1 MAWALFLNAII
12 LQLLNLLF
20 HYLTYHTPQVENQ
33 AAAIE
38 GTHEGKNSYNLIT
51 TKIKTLT
58 YFACLQYFR
67 FIAITMRTAILLLLL
82 TVFYCQVIAQDKRTI
97 RITVLNE
104 QKNTLPG
111 STVYL
116 LGADSVA
123 IRSAAAGL
131 SGVFEFTDVNA
142 GKYLI
147 KASQAGYNNG
157 YSALIDMEK
166 NVSFSTIITLTAKNN
181 QLNEV
186 TVVSKKPA
194 IQFLADKT
202 VINPEATISNA
213 GATVMDV
220 LEKSP
225 GITVNK
231 DGSIIMKGKPSVTVL
246 IDGKL
251 TQLSGADLQA
261 YLSGI
266 PASQIDV
273 VELIENPG
281 AKYDASGNAGIINI
295 KMKANKVKGFNGSLN
310 LSAGKG
316 VYNKTGNSL
325 NLNYRNGKL
334 NWFLNYGQRASNEFQ
349 EIWTLRR
356 YVNRNNQDSALLE
369 QPNFGKNLQV
379 GQNIKTGFDL
389 FLNKKTTLGLVFTG
403 GIFNRRAKSYSDIK
417 WMDPN
422 YKLDS
427 TISTSG
433 ENNRKFNRGGVN
445 INGKFKLN
453 ESSELAA
460 DLDYVSF
467 NINGDQQ
474 YQTQLIAP
482 GSDVLFTKG
491 NIPSRLKIFTAKFD
505 YTKRYKKLVLETGLK
520 TAYNKTD
527 NLAEYYLQ
535 TNSNGWQP
543 DLSRSNHFLYNES
556 ISAAYASVDADKGKW
571 HWQAGLRYE
580 YTFYKARQLGN
591 ALVKDSAFTNNY
603 GSLFPTAFASYQV
616 DSNNSIT
623 FRAGRRIDRPPFQQ
637 LNPFLTILNK
647 YTFEGGNPFIRP
659 QYTWNIA
666 VAHTYKQM
674 LTTEFS
680 YSYLK
685 DYFSQIF
692 IIDSNSSNV
701 NKNIIIYTRGNVGS
715 FQNFGITETFQYP
728 LAKWWNITAVAV
740 YNYKIIKGVV
750 WAPLEAR
757 ISQLN
762 MSINNQFQ
770 FKKGWSFEL
779 SGYYQTRSQ
788 IDLQEWLEPQ
798 GEMNIGVAKQ
808 ILQKKGTLRLSIR
821 DLTYFQNYS
830 GYSTFQNSV
839 EPFTIKWDS
848 RVVRMSFSWRFGK
861 TMKAVSR
868 SEGGAADEINRVGGN

>member
-1 MAWALFLNAII
+1 ML
-12 LQLLNLLF
+12 
-20 HYLTYHTPQVENQ
+20 PC
-33 AAAIE
+33 
-38 GTHEGKNSYNLIT
+38 SYKLIT
-51 TKIKTLT
+51 TKIKTRS
-58 YFACLQYFR
+58 YSASLQYFR
-67 FIAITMRTAILLLLL
+67 SIAITMRTAILSLLL
-82 TVFYCQVIAQDKRTI
+82 TAFYNQAIAQEKRTI
-97 RITVLNE
+97 RITILNE
-104 QKNTLPG
+104 QKNAMPG
-111 STVYL
+111 STIYL
-116 LGADSVA
+116 LGPDSVA
-123 IRSAAAGL
+123 IH
-131 SGVFEFTDVNA
+131 SGVAGVSGVYEFTGITP
-142 GKYLI
+142 GKYLVR
-147 KASQAGYNNG
+147 ASLAGYNNG
-157 YSALIDMEK
+157 YSSLIDLEK
-166 NVSFSTIITLTAKNN
+166 NDSFSDIITLNAKSSLLNN
-181 QLNEV
+181 V

-194 IQFLADKT
+194 IQFLPDKT
-202 VINPEATISNA
+202 VINPEASISNA

-266 PASQIDV
+266 PASQVDV

-334 NWFLNYGQRASNEFQ
+334 NWFLNYGNRASNEFMDM
-349 EIWTLRR
+349 WTLRR
-356 YVNRNNQDSALLE
+356 YFNSNNQDSVLLE
-369 QPNFGKNLQV
+369 QPNFNKSSQV

-389 FLNKKTTLGLVFTG
+389 FLNKKTTFGLVFTG
-403 GIFNRRAKSYSDIK
+403 GVFNRRAKTYADIN
-417 WMDPN
+417 WMDRD
-422 YKLDS
+422 YSIDS
-427 TISTSG
+427 TINTFG
-433 ENNRKFNRGGVN
+433 ENNRKFKRGGVN
-445 INGKFKLN
+445 VNGRFKLN

-460 DLDYVSF
+460 DLDYVGF

-474 YQTQLIAP
+474 FQTRLIAP
-482 GSDVLFTKG
+482 GSDLLANKG
-491 NIPSRLKIFTAKFD
+491 NIPSRLKIFTAKVD
-505 YTKRYKKLVLETGLK
+505 YTKRYKKWVLETGLK

-527 NLAEYYLQ
+527 NLAEYHLK
-535 TNSNGWQP
+535 TNGNDWQP
-543 DLSRSNHFLYNES
+543 DLSRSNHFLYDES
-556 ISAAYASVDADKGKW
+556 ISAAYASVDVEKGKW

-580 YTFYKARQLGN
+580 YTSYKARQLGN

-603 GSLFPTAFASYQV
+603 GSLFPTAFLSYQA
-616 DSNNSIT
+616 DSNNNIT
-623 FRAGRRIDRPPFQQ
+623 FRTGRRIDRPPFQQ

-659 QYTWNIA
+659 QYTWNFAI
-666 VAHTYKQM
+666 AHTYKQM
-674 LTTEFS
+674 LTTELS

-701 NKNIIIYTRGNVGS
+701 NKNIMIYTRGNVGS

-728 LAKWWNITAVAV
+728 IAKWWNITAVAV

-762 MSINNQFQ
+762 ISINNQFQ
-770 FKKGWSFEL
+770 LKRGWSFEL

-798 GEMNIGVAKQ
+798 GELNIGVAKQ
-808 ILQKKGTLRLSIR
+808 IMKKKGTLRLSIR

-830 GYSTFQNSV
+830 GYSTFQNSF

-848 RVVRMSFSWRFGK
+848 RVVRLSFNWRFGK

>member
-1 MAWALFLNAII
+1 
-12 LQLLNLLF
+12 
-20 HYLTYHTPQVENQ
+20 
-33 AAAIE
+33 
-38 GTHEGKNSYNLIT
+38 
-51 TKIKTLT
+51 
-58 YFACLQYFR
+58 
-67 FIAITMRTAILLLLL
+67 MRTAILLLLL
-82 TVFYCQVIAQDKRTI
+82 TTFYSQAIAQHKQTI

-104 QKNTLPG
+104 QKKALPG

-116 LGADSVA
+116 LGSDSVV
-123 IRSAAAGL
+123 IRSAAASAL
-131 SGVFEFTDVNA
+131 GVYEFTDIKP
-142 GKYLI
+142 GKYLV
-147 KASQAGYNNG
+147 KASQAGYNNA
-157 YSALIDMEK
+157 YSSVIDMEK
-166 NVSFSTIITLTAKNN
+166 NASFSDSITLKAKSS
-181 QLNEV
+181 LLKDV

-202 VINPEATISNA
+202 VVNPEASITNA

-266 PASQIDV
+266 PASQVDV

-334 NWFLNYGQRASNEFQ
+334 NWFLNYGNRASNEFMDM
-349 EIWTLRR
+349 WTLRR
-356 YVNRNNQDSALLE
+356 YVNSNNQDSVLLE
-369 QPNFGKNLQV
+369 QPNFNKNSQV

-389 FLNKKTTLGLVFTG
+389 FLNKKTTLGIVFNG
-403 GIFNRRAKSYSDIK
+403 GIFNRRAKTYADIN
-417 WMDPN
+417 WMDPDYN
-422 YKLDS
+422 IDS
-427 TISTSG
+427 TINTFG
-433 ENNRKFNRGGVN
+433 ENNRKFKRGGVN
-445 INGKFKLN
+445 VNGRFKLN

-460 DLDYVSF
+460 DLDFVSF

-474 YQTQLIAP
+474 FQTQLIAA
-482 GSDVLFTKG
+482 GSNILANKG
-491 NIPSRLKIFTAKFD
+491 NIPSRLKIFTAKLD
-505 YTKRYKKLVLETGLK
+505 YTKRYKKWVLETGLK

-527 NLAEYYLQ
+527 NLAEYYLKD
-535 TNSNGWQP
+535 NGNHWQP
-543 DLSRSNHFLYNES
+543 DLSRSNHFLYDES
-556 ISAAYASVDADKGKW
+556 ISAAYASVDAKKGKW
-571 HWQAGLRYE
+571 NWQAGLRYE
-580 YTFYKARQLGN
+580 YTSYKARQLGN

-603 GSLFPTAFASYQV
+603 GSLFPTVFVSYQA

-623 FRAGRRIDRPPFQQ
+623 FRTGRRIDRPPFQQ

-647 YTFEGGNPFIRP
+647 YTFEGGNPYIRP
-659 QYTWNIA
+659 QYTWNFAI
-666 VAHTYKQM
+666 AHTYKQM
-674 LTTEFS
+674 LTTELS

-715 FQNFGITETFQYP
+715 FQNFGIAETFQYP
-728 LAKWWNITAVAV
+728 LTKWWNITAVAV

-762 MSINNQFQ
+762 ISINNQFQ
-770 FKKGWSFEL
+770 LKKGWSFEL

-798 GEMNIGVAKQ
+798 GELNFGVAKQ
-808 ILQKKGTLRLSIR
+808 ILKKKGTLKLGVR
-821 DLTYFQNYS
+821 DISYFQNYS
-830 GYSTFQNSV
+830 GYSTFQNSF

-848 RVVRMSFSWRFGK
+848 RVVRLSFSWRFGK

>member
-1 MAWALFLNAII
+1 M
-12 LQLLNLLF
+12 
-20 HYLTYHTPQVENQ
+20 
-33 AAAIE
+33 
-38 GTHEGKNSYNLIT
+38 
-51 TKIKTLT
+51 
-58 YFACLQYFR
+58 R
-67 FIAITMRTAILLLLL
+67 IAILSFILIL
-82 TVFYCQVIAQDKRTI
+82 FYSQAFAQDKPTI
-97 RITVLNE
+97 SITVLND
-104 QKNTLPG
+104 QKKALSG
-111 STVYL
+111 STIYL
-116 LGADSVA
+116 MGLDSVA
-123 IRSAAAGL
+123 IRSVFANAL
-131 SGVFEFTDVNA
+131 GVCDLTNIKA
-142 GKYLI
+142 GKYLV
-147 KASQAGYNNG
+147 KASQTGYYDG
-157 YSALIDMEK
+157 YSVQLDLEK
-166 NVSFSTIITLTAKNN
+166 NASFNIIITLKAKSSLLNN
-181 QLNEV
+181 V
-186 TVVSKKPA
+186 TIVSKKPA

-202 VINPEATISNA
+202 VINPDATISNA

-261 YLSGI
+261 FLSGI
-266 PASQIDV
+266 PSSQIDV
-273 VELIENPG
+273 VELIDNPG

-310 LSAGKG
+310 LSVGQG
-316 VYNKTGNSL
+316 VYSKTNNSL
-325 NLNYRNGKL
+325 NLNYRNGKM
-334 NWFLNYGQRASNEFQ
+334 NWFLNYGQRASHEFMD
-349 EIWTLRR
+349 IWSLRR
-356 YVNRNNQDSALLE
+356 YVNSNNQDSALLE
-369 QPNFGKNLQV
+369 QPNVGKNLQF
-379 GQNIKTGFDL
+379 GHNIKTGFDF
-389 FLNKKTTLGLVFTG
+389 FLTKKTTLGLVFTG
-403 GIFNRRAKSYSDIK
+403 SIFNRRAKNSSDIK
-417 WMDPN
+417 WMDAN
-422 YKLDS
+422 YNIDS
-427 TISTSG
+427 TINTSG
-433 ENNRKFNRGGVN
+433 ENNRKFKRGGIN
-445 INGKFKLN
+445 MNGKFKLD

-460 DLDYVSF
+460 DLDFVSF

-474 YQTQLIAP
+474 FQTQLLAL
-482 GSDVLFTKG
+482 GSDIFANKG

-505 YTKRYKKLVLETGLK
+505 YTKRYKKFVLETGLK

-527 NLAEYYLQ
+527 NLAEYYLK
-535 TNSNGWQP
+535 TNSNNWQP
-543 DLSRSNHFLYNES
+543 DLSRSNNFLYNES
-556 ISAAYASVDADKGKW
+556 ISAAYASVDAKKGRW
-571 HWQAGLRYE
+571 QLQAGLRYE

-603 GSLFPTAFASYQV
+603 GSLFPTAFISYQL

-623 FRAGRRIDRPPFQQ
+623 FRTGRRIDRPPFQQ

-659 QYTWNIA
+659 QYTWNVA
-666 VAHTYKQM
+666 VAHTYKQL

-685 DYFSQIF
+685 DYFSQLF

-728 LAKWWNITAVAV
+728 LTKWWNITAVAV
-740 YNYKIIKGVV
+740 YNYKIIKGVI
-750 WAPLEAR
+750 WAPLQAK

-770 FKKGWSFEL
+770 LKKGWSFEL

-808 ILQKKGTLRLSIR
+808 IMKKKGSLKLSVR

-848 RVVRMSFSWRFGK
+848 RVVRLSFSWRFGK
-861 TMKAVSR
+861 TMKAISR
-868 SEGGAADEINRVGGN
+868 SEGGASDEINRVGGN

>member
-1 MAWALFLNAII
+1 
-12 LQLLNLLF
+12 
-20 HYLTYHTPQVENQ
+20 
-33 AAAIE
+33 
-38 GTHEGKNSYNLIT
+38 
-51 TKIKTLT
+51 
-58 YFACLQYFR
+58 
-67 FIAITMRTAILLLLL
+67 MRTAILSLILIL
-82 TVFYCQVIAQDKRTI
+82 FYSQTFAQDKRTI
-97 RITVLNE
+97 SITVLND
-104 QKNTLPG
+104 QKKALSG
-111 STVYL
+111 STIYL
-116 LGADSVA
+116 LGLDSVA
-123 IRSAAAGL
+123 IRSVSANAL
-131 SGVFEFTDVNA
+131 GVYDLKDIKA
-142 GKYLI
+142 GKYLVM
-147 KASQAGYNNG
+147 ASQTGYYDG
-157 YSALIDMEK
+157 YSVQLDLEK
-166 NVSFSTIITLTAKNN
+166 NASFNSIITLKAKSSLLNN
-181 QLNEV
+181 V
-186 TVVSKKPA
+186 TIVSKKPA

-202 VINPEATISNA
+202 VINPDATISNA

-261 YLSGI
+261 FLSGI

-273 VELIENPG
+273 VELIDNPG

-310 LSAGKG
+310 LSVGQG
-316 VYNKTGNSL
+316 VYSKTGNSL
-325 NLNYRNGKL
+325 NLNYRNGKM
-334 NWFLNYGQRASNEFQ
+334 NWFINYGQRASHEFMD
-349 EIWTLRR
+349 IWSLRR
-356 YVNRNNQDSALLE
+356 YVNSNNQDSALLE
-369 QPNFGKNLQV
+369 QPNVGKNLQF
-379 GQNIKTGFDL
+379 GQNIKTGFDF
-389 FLNKKTTLGLVFTG
+389 FLTKKTTLGVVFTG
-403 GIFNRRAKSYSDIK
+403 SIFNRRAKNSSDIK

-422 YKLDS
+422 YNIDS
-427 TISTSG
+427 TINTSG
-433 ENNRKFNRGGVN
+433 ENNRKFKRGGIN
-445 INGKFKLN
+445 MNGKFKLD

-460 DLDYVSF
+460 DLDFVSF

-474 YQTQLIAP
+474 FQTQLLAL
-482 GSDVLFTKG
+482 GSDVFANKG
-491 NIPSRLKIFTAKFD
+491 NIPSRLKIFTSKFD
-505 YTKRYKKLVLETGLK
+505 YTKRYKQFVLETGLK

-527 NLAEYYLQ
+527 NLAEYYLK
-535 TNSNGWQP
+535 TNSNDWQP
-543 DLSRSNHFLYNES
+543 DLSRSNNFLYNES
-556 ISAAYASVDADKGKW
+556 ISSAYASVDAKKGKW
-571 HWQAGLRYE
+571 QLQAGLRYE

-603 GSLFPTAFASYQV
+603 GSLFPTAFISYQL

-623 FRAGRRIDRPPFQQ
+623 FRTGRRIDRPPFQQ

-659 QYTWNIA
+659 QYTWNVA
-666 VAHTYKQM
+666 VAHTYKQL

-685 DYFSQIF
+685 DYFSQLF

-728 LAKWWNITAVAV
+728 LTKWWNITAVAV
-740 YNYKIIKGVV
+740 YNYKIIKGVI
-750 WAPLEAR
+750 WAPLQAK

-770 FKKGWSFEL
+770 LKKGWSFEL

-808 ILQKKGTLRLSIR
+808 IMKKKGSLKLSVR

-848 RVVRMSFSWRFGK
+848 RVVRLSFSWRFGK
-861 TMKAVSR
+861 TMKAISR
-868 SEGGAADEINRVGGN
+868 SEGGAEDEINRVGGN

>member
-1 MAWALFLNAII
+1 M
-12 LQLLNLLF
+12 
-20 HYLTYHTPQVENQ
+20 PS
-33 AAAIE
+33 
-38 GTHEGKNSYNLIT
+38 NSYNLIT

-67 FIAITMRTAILLLLL
+67 SIAITMRTVILSLLL
-82 TVFYCQVIAQDKRTI
+82 TAFYCQAIAQEKRTI

-104 QKNTLPG
+104 QKNAMPG

-123 IRSAAAGL
+123 IRSAAAGA
-131 SGVFEFTDVNA
+131 SGVFEFTDVTA

-157 YSALIDMEK
+157 YSTLIDLEK
-166 NVSFSTIITLTAKNN
+166 NISFSTIIILTPKNS

-356 YVNRNNQDSALLE
+356 YVNQNNQDSALLE
-369 QPNFGKNLQV
+369 QPNFGKNLQL

-389 FLNKKTTLGLVFTG
+389 FFNKKTTLGLVFTG

-433 ENNRKFNRGGVN
+433 ENNRKFKRGGVN
-445 INGKFKLN
+445 VNGKFKLN

-603 GSLFPTAFASYQV
+603 GSLFPTAFASYQA

-623 FRAGRRIDRPPFQQ
+623 FRTGRRIDRPPFQQ

-788 IDLQEWLEPQ
+788 IDLQEWLQPQ

-848 RVVRMSFSWRFGK
+848 RAVRLSFSWRFGK

-868 SEGGAADEINRVGGN
+868 SEGGAADEIERVGGN